1 MPAVIKMELINV
13 NRSRANNAP
22 VKVSKQNLAVIPN
35 RTAVPVSNTIDM
47 NRSMIGRIHNVRPG
61 CGSCGH
67 R

>member
-1 MPAVIKMELINV
+1 MPAIIKMELINV
-13 NRSRANNAP
+13 NKSRENNAP
-22 VKVSKQNLAVIPN
+22 AKVSKQNLAVIPN
-35 RTAVPVSNTIDM
+35 RTAVKVSSALDI